1 MSNYAIIE
9 NESVCAD
16 LEKIAYWLREKDK
29 DISPKNRK
37 RLDKLAKKIES
48 CSSEL
53 ETIVADHYKDK
64 EAELILEKIAKEGFR
79 PVSTEKRVKMLEEQR
94 KRIEESEKCFKTD
107 RKQLER
113 QFTL

>member
-16 LEKIAYWLREKDK
+16 LERIAYWLREKDN

-37 RLDKLAKKIES
+37 RLDELAKKVES

-53 ETIVADHYKDK
+53 EAIVADHY
-64 EAELILEKIAKEGFR
+64 
-79 PVSTEKRVKMLEEQR
+79 
-94 KRIEESEKCFKTD
+94 SED
-107 RKQLER
+107 
-113 QFTL
+113 